1 MIRASLLAL
10 FSTLII
16 CGFCGKEFESLGR
29 HSWRCKSKVGN
40 ERESTLNVNPAME
53 MPTQMCLPV
62 KSCKAVKCC
71 CGKVCKGARGL
82 KMHQRSCRIIDDLED
97 ELQQQ
102 MTEALNDD
110 NHEDNTDPVNPEIS
124 PLNTQENFP
133 DLKRGI
139 KLPKSPLQWSTAN
152 DFFKLTF
159 LNHPITPDDLNN
171 NINTMVTVVYNY
183 FSGNFG
189 HVDNNCSVEFER
201 KYQTFSTKDLK
212 KALKKL
218 KLENGSIL
226 EIKFVA
232 KKLRILLNKSNN
244 TELHN
249 SDSHA
254 SADIDHDNLIGKNFW
269 GYVKKFFKKN
279 TSSLPSFNLAQ
290 CTSYFTKTFSA
301 ISPNKTFNI
310 PSWIPKFA
318 SPQTPFKLDSP
329 TYQEITNVIR
339 KMKLSGSP
347 CPLAIICFKRCPYL
361 RSYLTE
367 IIHAAWSRG
376 VVPSEWKKACTILI
390 HKKGETNDP
399 ANFRPITLESIP
411 LKVFTSCLRNKTF
424 EFLSDNN
431 YIEQNIQ
438 KGFTPK
444 LSGTL
449 EHTAQMAHIINTAR
463 TKQRCI
469 VITLLDLKNA
479 FGEVH
484 HNLVYEVLKYHHV
497 PNHIK
502 NLICSLYTDFQT
514 SIITEQFNT
523 PFITVGRG
531 VLQGDC
537 LSPLLFNMSFNTFI
551 QHIKSEKY
559 RQLGFWK
566 LSEIGIPCNL
576 IHWFQFA
583 DDAAVISSQERENQM
598 LLNRFTIWCQ
608 WANMIIRVDKC
619 STFGI
624 KKQLTKSIQYLP
636 KLFVN
641 NNLVPRTEMG
651 KSFRYLGR
659 YFDFNMSDEEHKS
672 ELLDVFNDIMNKI
685 NELPLHPKNKILLYS
700 RYLLSK
706 ISWDFTVS
714 DISKTWICETL
725 DGIASKY
732 IRKWLELPVS
742 ATLSNVLLP
751 QSKFGLNIILPST
764 KFIQCQTVSRS
775 ALKYSPNVDIN
786 NLWAV
791 TSTNKN
797 IQYDIYKDTK
807 DVLKAVRKENEE
819 RLQNHLISQGS
830 FFSSIMNNS
839 TSTFNS
845 LWSSVQSK
853 LPKNIFNFTIRYINN
868 TLPTRKNL
876 SKWGLSSTSDCS
888 FCSSPETL
896 LHVIAGCKTYLDEGR
911 FTWRHD
917 SVLNFLA
924 STLTAVQNS
933 TLYADI
939 PGFVNPS
946 VITGDRLRPHLLLM
960 TENRCLYILE
970 LTVGY
975 ESNLQVNANRKRQ
988 KYLDLIKDQEAD
1000 YDKVKFVNL
1009 SLSTLGVFSRS
1020 SENFDGMLRS
1030 LKCDAKFCKYIK
1042 KKIVNMCIRTSYYI
1056 FCKRNKV
1063 WDNPKLMS
1071 I

>member
-1 MIRASLLAL
+1 
-10 FSTLII
+10 
-16 CGFCGKEFESLGR
+16 
-29 HSWRCKSKVGN
+29 
-40 ERESTLNVNPAME
+40 
-53 MPTQMCLPV
+53 
-62 KSCKAVKCC
+62 
-71 CGKVCKGARGL
+71 
-82 KMHQRSCRIIDDLED
+82 
-97 ELQQQ
+97 
-102 MTEALNDD
+102 
-110 NHEDNTDPVNPEIS
+110 
-124 PLNTQENFP
+124 
-133 DLKRGI
+133 
-139 KLPKSPLQWSTAN
+139 
-152 DFFKLTF
+152 
-159 LNHPITPDDLNN
+159 
-171 NINTMVTVVYNY
+171 
-183 FSGNFG
+183 
-189 HVDNNCSVEFER
+189 
-201 KYQTFSTKDLK
+201 
-212 KALKKL
+212 
-218 KLENGSIL
+218 
-226 EIKFVA
+226 
-232 KKLRILLNKSNN
+232 
-244 TELHN
+244 
-249 SDSHA
+249 
-254 SADIDHDNLIGKNFW
+254 
-269 GYVKKFFKKN
+269 
-279 TSSLPSFNLAQ
+279 
-290 CTSYFTKTFSA
+290 
-301 ISPNKTFNI
+301 
-310 PSWIPKFA
+310 
-318 SPQTPFKLDSP
+318 
-329 TYQEITNVIR
+329 
-339 KMKLSGSP
+339 
-347 CPLAIICFKRCPYL
+347 
-361 RSYLTE
+361 
-367 IIHAAWSRG
+367 
-376 VVPSEWKKACTILI
+376 
-390 HKKGETNDP
+390 
-399 ANFRPITLESIP
+399 
-411 LKVFTSCLRNKTF
+411 
-424 EFLSDNN
+424 
-431 YIEQNIQ
+431 
-438 KGFTPK
+438 
-444 LSGTL
+444 
-449 EHTAQMAHIINTAR
+449 
-463 TKQRCI
+463 
-469 VITLLDLKNA
+469 
-479 FGEVH
+479 
-484 HNLVYEVLKYHHV
+484 
-497 PNHIK
+497 
-502 NLICSLYTDFQT
+502 
-514 SIITEQFNT
+514 
-523 PFITVGRG
+523 
-531 VLQGDC
+531 
-537 LSPLLFNMSFNTFI
+537 
-551 QHIKSEKY
+551 
-559 RQLGFWK
+559 
-566 LSEIGIPCNL
+566 
-576 IHWFQFA
+576 
-583 DDAAVISSQERENQM
+583 M

-641 NNLVPRTEMG
+641 KHLVPRTEMG
-651 KSFRYLGR
+651 KSFCYLGR

-672 ELLDVFNDIMNKI
+672 ELLDMFNDIMNKI

-775 ALKYSPNVDIN
+775 ALKYSPNQDIN

-807 DVLKAVRKENEE
+807 DVLKAVRRGSEE

-946 VITGDRLRPHLLLM
+946 VITGDRLRPDLLLV

-988 KYLDLIKDQEAD
+988 KYLDLIKEQEAD

-1030 LKCDAKFCKYIK
+1030 LKCDTKFCKYIK

>member
-1 MIRASLLAL
+1 
-10 FSTLII
+10 
-16 CGFCGKEFESLGR
+16 
-29 HSWRCKSKVGN
+29 
-40 ERESTLNVNPAME
+40 
-53 MPTQMCLPV
+53 
-62 KSCKAVKCC
+62 
-71 CGKVCKGARGL
+71 
-82 KMHQRSCRIIDDLED
+82 
-97 ELQQQ
+97 
-102 MTEALNDD
+102 
-110 NHEDNTDPVNPEIS
+110 
-124 PLNTQENFP
+124 
-133 DLKRGI
+133 
-139 KLPKSPLQWSTAN
+139 
-152 DFFKLTF
+152 
-159 LNHPITPDDLNN
+159 
-171 NINTMVTVVYNY
+171 
-183 FSGNFG
+183 
-189 HVDNNCSVEFER
+189 
-201 KYQTFSTKDLK
+201 
-212 KALKKL
+212 
-218 KLENGSIL
+218 
-226 EIKFVA
+226 
-232 KKLRILLNKSNN
+232 
-244 TELHN
+244 
-249 SDSHA
+249 
-254 SADIDHDNLIGKNFW
+254 
-269 GYVKKFFKKN
+269 
-279 TSSLPSFNLAQ
+279 
-290 CTSYFTKTFSA
+290 
-301 ISPNKTFNI
+301 
-310 PSWIPKFA
+310 
-318 SPQTPFKLDSP
+318 
-329 TYQEITNVIR
+329 
-339 KMKLSGSP
+339 
-347 CPLAIICFKRCPYL
+347 
-361 RSYLTE
+361 
-367 IIHAAWSRG
+367 
-376 VVPSEWKKACTILI
+376 
-390 HKKGETNDP
+390 
-399 ANFRPITLESIP
+399 
-411 LKVFTSCLRNKTF
+411 
-424 EFLSDNN
+424 
-431 YIEQNIQ
+431 
-438 KGFTPK
+438 
-444 LSGTL
+444 
-449 EHTAQMAHIINTAR
+449 
-463 TKQRCI
+463 
-469 VITLLDLKNA
+469 
-479 FGEVH
+479 
-484 HNLVYEVLKYHHV
+484 
-497 PNHIK
+497 
-502 NLICSLYTDFQT
+502 
-514 SIITEQFNT
+514 
-523 PFITVGRG
+523 
-531 VLQGDC
+531 
-537 LSPLLFNMSFNTFI
+537 MSFNTFI

-566 LSEIGIPCNL
+566 LSEIGIPCNP

-641 NNLVPRTEMG
+641 NHLVPRTEMG

-946 VITGDRLRPHLLLM
+946 VITGDRLRPDLLLV

-988 KYLDLIKDQEAD
+988 KYLDLIKEQEAD

-1042 KKIVNMCIRTSYYI
+1042 KKIVNMCIRTTYYI

-1063 WDNPKLMS
+1063 WDIKPKTNVNIIRLK
-1071 I
+1071 IIIV